1 MPCDRQGKR
10 AKRPGRREA
19 VDSNCLRLVHLHSA
33 HACHLQ
39 GQQRAYYVVICISQ
53 PSLSQIAYD
62 ESELSGWCWAANHTE
77 LCQCCVRYEE
87 VVRSNQH
94 LAMRN
99 HRGTTQVNDDRFFE
113 QALHEVNSQKVVPAL
128 WAKALADADG
138 DRAKTVARYIKLRV
152 QQLNLETPSDS
163 APASA
168 QKIAPPNTGAIDD
181 ALEAP
186 VQAKSWRR
194 FVARLV
200 DFMWEAPVVGAT
212 VGYLGSTDASVNSWL
227 QETDAVVLGV
237 LLTPLVLAF
246 DAFVVAMFSNSP
258 GKALLGLCVVDKSMR
273 ALPAIA
279 YLARNMRLWVSG
291 LALGL
296 PALNLFAMAY
306 QGDKVRKGGCATYD
320 RASETQVVEKRVG
333 LFRGLVASLLL
344 VLLVSINAVLFQ
356 VDTGQSS
363 ALMARN
369 DDWQLSVRALQG
381 MVRNGTIDTVVG
393 QHLERDQVSGG
404 IWPSDDVLSIEN
416 GSTWWIE
423 DGSFFIHI
431 PNPSVYNI
439 RTVRFHF
446 EPRTCASSSSHE
458 TFHVQLGRPVAPGE
472 SVVATFSILPWQIIA
487 EGNQNCLVIAGIWD

>member
-1 MPCDRQGKR
+1 M
-10 AKRPGRREA
+10 A
-19 VDSNCLRLVHLHSA
+19 
-33 HACHLQ
+33 
-39 GQQRAYYVVICISQ
+39 ICILQPCTSQ
-53 PSLSQIAYD
+53 NAYD
-62 ESELSGWCWAANHTE
+62 ETE
-77 LCQCCVRYEE
+77 LWDEAGLPTILCYAGVAVRHEE

-94 LAMRN
+94 PEMRT

-113 QALHEVNSQKVVPAL
+113 QALQEVRSQKVVLAL
-128 WAKALADADG
+128 WARALSDVDG
-138 DRAKTVARYIKLRV
+138 DKAKTVAGYIKLRV
-152 QQLNLETPSDS
+152 QQLKLETPSDLAPTS
-163 APASA
+163 AP
-168 QKIAPPNTGAIDD
+168 KIAPPSADAIGD
-181 ALEAP
+181 ALEEP
-186 VQAKSWRR
+186 VQAKPWKR

-200 DFMWEAPVVGAT
+200 DFMWEAPLVGAT
-212 VGYLGSTDASVNSWL
+212 VGYLGSNDASVNNWL
-227 QETDAVVLGV
+227 QESDAMVLGV

-258 GKALLGLCVVDKSMR
+258 GKALLGLRVVDKSMR
-273 ALPAIA
+273 ALPAIDH
-279 YLARNMRLWVSG
+279 LARNMRLWVSG

-306 QGDKVRKGGCATYD
+306 QGDKVRKEGCATYD

-333 LFRGLVASLLL
+333 LLRGLAAALFL

-356 VDTGQSS
+356 VNTGQSS

-369 DDWQLSVRALQG
+369 DDWQLLVRALQG

-404 IWPSDDVLSIEN
+404 MWPSDDVLSIEN

-446 EPRTCASSSSHE
+446 EPRVCASSSNHE
-458 TFHVQLGRPVAPGE
+458 TFHVQLGRSVAPGE
-472 SVVATFSILPWQIIA
+472 SVVATFSILPWQIFA